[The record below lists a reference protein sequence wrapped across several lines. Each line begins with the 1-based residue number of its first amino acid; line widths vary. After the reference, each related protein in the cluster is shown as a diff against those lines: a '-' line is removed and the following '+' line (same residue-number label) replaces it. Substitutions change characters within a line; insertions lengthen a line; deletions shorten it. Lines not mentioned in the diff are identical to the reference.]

1 MDELLSS
8 LFFALKNTGRFKK
21 VFQKKLHLS
30 VMGISRLFLKSLCV
44 GAMLFE
50 LAQAIAQ
57 QRVHS
62 ASFEA
67 SGILA
72 KKNEDLIAMA
82 IAIAPL
88 FVKKKWKATMKR
100 KTLFL
105 LHVRQVVKAIWLKIN
120 QVILK
125 IQYRVKPF

>member
-1 MDELLSS
+1 
-8 LFFALKNTGRFKK
+8 
-21 VFQKKLHLS
+21 
-30 VMGISRLFLKSLCV
+30 
-44 GAMLFE
+44 MLFE